1 VSTIARLFGR
11 SPFNLLQRHMDQ
23 VGKCVQKMS
32 EALDAFEAGNHDALG
47 QLSEEVS
54 GLEHEADQIRDDI
67 RNHLV
72 RQLFMPVNRGQVLRI
87 LSQQDSLADI
97 AEDVCVLLTMK
108 DISVPEEL
116 KEVFGRFR
124 AHSVNAVNLA
134 GSIIDELDELAE
146 SGFGGAEAE
155 KIRSLA
161 RDVAFAEHQVDV
173 DAHELVRGIYA
184 RDDQMSVGEFHLW
197 MRFTQTFSGLSNTA
211 ENLADSITMILDMK

>member
-23 VGKCVQKMS
+23 VGRAVQKMN
-32 EALDAFEAGNHDALG
+32 EALDAFEAGKHDLLE
-47 QLSEEVS
+47 QFSEETAA
-54 GLEHEADQIRDDI
+54 LEHEADQIRDDI
-67 RNHLV
+67 RNHLL
-72 RQLFMPVNRGQVLRI
+72 RRFFMPVNRGQVLRI

-108 DISVPEEL
+108 QIAITEEL

-124 AHSVNAVNLA
+124 EHTAKAVGLA

-155 KIRSLA
+155 KIRKLA
-161 RDVAFAEHQVDV
+161 RDVAYAEHQADV

-184 RDDQMSVGEFHLW
+184 RDKEMSPGEFHLW
-197 MRFTQTFSGLSNTA
+197 MRLTHTFSGLSNTA